1 MASKKYTLLA
11 PLLFA
16 AVTAG
21 FAQLGG
27 VIDYKDS
34 SKVPASR
41 MAQQNEWRNNSKT
54 QTFPAK
60 PRNMWQVGAYVGTW
74 VIDGD
79 CPSVPGWNVGLQV
92 RKALGYVISL
102 RGQVGFGQ
110 TTGLDYRKNGN
121 TGNNEV
127 LRVYNVP
134 GSPNSTPSSRGPGW
148 YIHNYRT
155 TAITPSVD
163 ALISLNNL
171 MFHRKQ
177 SKFNIYALVGYTAF
191 IYQTKM
197 DVLNGASPYNYQAL
211 TTNPSYFNR
220 SRKDIRK
227 DLRDNLFDGSY
238 ETQATVNDRRQ
249 NFDNSASDQYQIRH
263 SLDLGAGAEF
273 RIGSRYS
280 VGLEVKWV
288 RTDDDYLDGWFLQRN
303 NAALTSEHDNAIFA
317 NASFNV
323 NLGSPAKRV
332 APLWWLNPLGYAY
345 GELSNPSIMKFP
357 KPVLD
362 DTDNDGVTDQFDIEP
377 NTPAGCPV
385 DAKGKSRD
393 TDGDGV
399 PDCRDKELI
408 TPTTCQPVNADGVG
422 SCPDPACCKV
432 IPPVVTASCNIGSLP
447 SAQFASGSVKVGK
460 DAEAILSSAASTI
473 KANPLCKICVVGHGG
488 ASKREQQLS
497 WDRVNA
503 VINYMVEKQGISR
516 DRFVFKYGEEGD
528 GNTVDLQD
536 CSSEEGPNTVP
547 APHPQYRKN

>member
-11 PLLFA
+11 LTLFA
-16 AVTAG
+16 FATAG
-21 FAQLGG
+21 FGQLRG
-27 VIDYKDS
+27 VVDYKDS
-34 SKVPASR
+34 SKIPASR

-60 PRNMWQVGAYVGTW
+60 PRDMWQVGAYGGLL
-74 VIDGD
+74 ILDGD
-79 CPSVPGWNVGLQV
+79 VPSVPGFNFGLQV
-92 RKALGYVISL
+92 RKSLGYVISL
-102 RGQVGFGQ
+102 RGQVGYGQ

-121 TGNNEV
+121 TLNSEV
-127 LRVYNVP
+127 LRVYEVP
-134 GSPNSTPSSRGPGW
+134 GSPNSTPASRGPGW
-148 YIHNYRT
+148 YVHSSRT
-155 TAITPSVD
+155 RAITPSVD

-171 MFHRKQ
+171 MFHKKQ
-177 SKFNIYALVGYTAF
+177 SKFNFYALIGYSAF
-191 IYQTKM
+191 IYNTKL
-197 DVLNGASPYNYQAL
+197 DALNGSTPYNFQSLTAQA
-211 TTNPSYFNR
+211 NFFNR
-220 SRKDIRK
+220 SRRDIRK

-238 ETQATVNDRRQ
+238 ETQAMVNDRRQ
-249 NFDNSASDQYQIRH
+249 NFDNSAPDQYQVRH
-263 SLDLGAGAEF
+263 SLNLGLGTEF

-280 VGLEVKWV
+280 VGLEAKWI
-288 RTDDDYLDGWFLQRN
+288 RTDDDYLDGWHLQRN
-303 NAALTSEHDNAIFA
+303 NAAITSEHDNVLLI
-317 NASFNV
+317 NTSFNV
-323 NLGSPAKRV
+323 NLGNTSKRV
-332 APLWWLNPLGYAY
+332 APLWQLNPLGYVY

-422 SCPDPACCKV
+422 KCPDPECCTKIAKV
-432 IPPVVTASCNIGSLP
+432 ETSSCSIGSLP
-447 SAQFASGSVKVGK
+447 PVQFASGTVKFGK
-460 DAEAILSSAASTI
+460 DAESSLMSAAAQI
-473 KANPLCKICVVGHGG
+473 KANPLCKICVIGHGG

-516 DRFVFKYGEEGD
+516 DRFVFKYGEDGD
-528 GNTVDLQD
+528 ANTVDFQD
-536 CSSEEGPNTVP
+536 CTGDEGSNTIP
-547 APHPQYRKN
+547 APFPQYRKG